1 MYEILEENK
10 LCKYYAMEENPGIP
24 LKNRAKIK
32 SSEFEYLD
40 DEYIVRQLVEY
51 NDGKTITASFFIPQM
66 HCSSCIWLLENL
78 YKLNPAIYYSQVNF
92 PEKKLSVKFRT
103 EGISFRA
110 LVELLVSIGYEP
122 SISLNEPGE
131 KSKSKVNR
139 RIYYRIGVAG
149 FCFGNIM
156 LLSFPEYLS
165 FENSLEFFYRHFFG
179 LLNILLSIP
188 VIFYSSSDYFKSA
201 WRGLLQKTINIDFPI
216 SLGLAVLF
224 ARSVYEIISQTG
236 PGYFDSLSG
245 LVFFL
250 LAGKVFQSKTYDA
263 LNFERN
269 YKSYFPLSVTVKK
282 EGKEKSISVSKLKKG
297 DRIIIRN
304 NELIPAD
311 TILFNGTASI
321 DYSFVTGESLPS
333 GKVAGEIIYAGGRQ
347 NGKAIELEVIRTV
360 SQSYLTQL
368 WNNEAFTKKD
378 EDKFNSLVNIVGK
391 YFTILILLTAAS
403 AFLYWYPVSI
413 KAAINAFTAVLIIA
427 CPCGIALTSPFALGN
442 AMRILGRNKFYVKN
456 TSVIEH
462 MSKINSIVF
471 DKTGT
476 ITKTGDAAVSFIGSV
491 LSSFEQRITKSL
503 ARNSI
508 HPLNIKIS
516 DAIKERDMFEVK
528 DFKEHLGK
536 GIEGKVG
543 YYDVKLGSRR
553 FVMGLDLNNDAN
565 ATVNKPGTGIYLSIN
580 GSLKGYFEISNIY
593 REGFDEVTASLKDD
607 FYLSVLS
614 GDNEGEKANL
624 TKYFYDDGQLL
635 FNRKPGQKLEYIKL
649 LQKNGF
655 KVMMIGDGLN
665 DAGALKQSDVGIA
678 VSEDIANFSP
688 ACDAILDA
696 SKFSSIA
703 KFIKFS
709 SAVKKVIISSFIIS
723 VIYNILGVTLAF
735 QNTFSPLSAAVL
747 MPLSSVT
754 VVLFTTL
761 FTNLAAKRRGL
772 I

>member
-24 LKNRAKIK
+24 LKNKAKIK

-40 DEYIVRQLVEY
+40 DKSIVSQLVEY
-51 NDGKTITASFFIPQM
+51 NDGEIIRASFFIPQM

-78 YKLNPAIYYSQVNF
+78 HKLNSSIYYSQVNF

-122 SISLNEPGE
+122 RMSLNELG
-131 KSKSKVNR
+131 KKNKSKVNR
-139 RIYYRIGVAG
+139 RLYYRIGVAG

-165 FENSLEFFYRHFFG
+165 FENSLEFFYKHFFG

-201 WRGLLQKTINIDFPI
+201 WRGLLNKTINIDFPI

-311 TILFNGTASI
+311 AILFNGAASI
-321 DYSFVTGESLPS
+321 DYSFVTGESLPL

-347 NGKAIELEVIRTV
+347 TGKAIELEVIRTV

-368 WNNEAFTKKD
+368 WNNDAFAKKD
-378 EDKFNSLVNIVGK
+378 EDRFNSLVNIVGK
-391 YFTILILLTAAS
+391 YFTILILLTASS
-403 AFLYWYPVSI
+403 AFIYWYPVSI
-413 KAAINAFTAVLIIA
+413 QAAINAFTAVLIIA

-456 TSVIEH
+456 TSVIERI
-462 MSKINSIVF
+462 SKINSIVF

-491 LSSFEQRITKSL
+491 LSSFEQRIIKSL

-516 DAIKERDMFEVK
+516 DAIKENDMFEVK

-553 FVMGLDLNNDAN
+553 FVMGLDLKDDAN
-565 ATVNKPGTGIYLSIN
+565 TSVNKLGTGIYLSIN
-580 GSLKGYFEISNIY
+580 GGLKGHFEISNIY

-614 GDNEGEKANL
+614 GDNDGEKANL
-624 TKYFYDDGQLL
+624 TRYFDDDGQLL
-635 FNRKPGQKLEYIKL
+635 FNRKPEQKLEYIKL

-655 KVMMIGDGLN
+655 KVMMLGDGLN

-678 VSEDIANFSP
+678 ISEDITNFSP

-772 I
+772 L